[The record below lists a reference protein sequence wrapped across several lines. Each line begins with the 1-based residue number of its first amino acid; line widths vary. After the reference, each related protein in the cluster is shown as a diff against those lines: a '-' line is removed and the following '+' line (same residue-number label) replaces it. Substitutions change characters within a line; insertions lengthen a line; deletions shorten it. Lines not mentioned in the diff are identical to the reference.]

1 MTELPTKNPPVL
13 IRCNGCSTTWTGA
26 MACHCA
32 GQRSFVVDLLPLR
45 DGDTSLAAHWNTHSL
60 EASPH
65 GGRIVGKL
73 LADLVSAQ
81 STVVEQRSL
90 RPPSGPVFESVLIGG
105 QWTQIRWSV
114 VCSVAVDVVN
124 VLSVSDPA
132 VKHPVFVGL
141 DIAAATDTPTQTDIS
156 VGRRVPMRFVLRNFL
171 AGRKKSNSRGVAAS
185 STRSAEATLGSTGDW
200 FPAHFTGFNHDLSIQ
215 VTALCHRTFTG
226 VTAFDLH
233 RTGGR
238 CNDPETLVTKLGEP
252 RLVRVTKRYWS
263 GWGRPGEGWSPE

>member
-32 GQRSFVVDLLPLR
+32 S
-45 DGDTSLAAHWNTHSL
+45 
-60 EASPH
+60 
-65 GGRIVGKL
+65 
-73 LADLVSAQ
+73 
-81 STVVEQRSL
+81 
-90 RPPSGPVFESVLIGG
+90 
-105 QWTQIRWSV
+105 
-114 VCSVAVDVVN
+114 
-124 VLSVSDPA
+124 
-132 VKHPVFVGL
+132 
-141 DIAAATDTPTQTDIS
+141 
-156 VGRRVPMRFVLRNFL
+156 
-171 AGRKKSNSRGVAAS
+171 
-185 STRSAEATLGSTGDW
+185 
-200 FPAHFTGFNHDLSIQ
+200 
-215 VTALCHRTFTG
+215 CHRTFTG